1 MKPAL
6 RNRIERFAPGIPDL
20 LHYKRDDLSHD
31 IAAGLAVAAVAL
43 PVGVAYAQLAGFAP
57 AIGLYSSIFPLL
69 AYFLFGT
76 SRQLIVGPDA
86 ATCALVAATVAPLAA
101 GDPNAYLT
109 LSALLTLCA
118 GLFCIAASFF
128 KLGALANFLSRPI
141 LVGFLNGIAISI
153 ALGQSGKLFGFAIEQ
168 KGIPRVALEIYNK
181 LALIHWPT
189 FAVGM
194 LAFAVLLIA
203 PRVTRQLPA
212 ALIAMV
218 VAGAA
223 VALLGLE
230 SAGVATLGLVPA
242 GLPPIGLPAGALTL
256 LDDNLGDILSAAAGI
271 ALISFSSA
279 MLTARSFAAK
289 NRYDID
295 VDREFAALG
304 AANIASAFSQGFAI
318 SGADSRT
325 AMNDSSGGRTRV
337 AGLVAA
343 AAVAMVLM
351 FLTAPL
357 QFVPVAALG
366 AVLMVAALSLF
377 DLASLRHFWMVSK
390 TELLISLIAT
400 TCVIRFG
407 AIKAILFVVV
417 LSLMRFIQVIARP
430 HFEILGTIPGVQGFH
445 ALDRHSNAI
454 VTPGLV
460 LFRFNGPVV
469 FFNADYFKRVVL
481 ATVDRAGEQLRWFA
495 IDMIPITQFDITGID
510 AIVDLEQDLSRR
522 GIALVLAGRRAET
535 AQYFQSRNLPPPVP
549 ADRHFTT
556 ILKAQHA
563 YCAAL
568 NIVDPTAAQRDA
580 TDIDSVGNYEDTEG
594 DPT

>member
-1 MKPAL
+1 VKPAL
-6 RNRIERFAPGIPDL
+6 RERLGRFAPGVPEL
-20 LHYKRDDLSHD
+20 LHYKREDLSHD
-31 IAAGLAVAAVAL
+31 VAAGLAVAAVAL

-101 GDPNAYLT
+101 GDPQAYLT
-109 LSALLTLCA
+109 LAALLTLCA

-141 LVGFLNGIAISI
+141 LVGFLNGVAISI
-153 ALGQSGKLFGFAIEQ
+153 ALGQSGKLFGFAIEH

-181 LALIHWPT
+181 LPLTHWPT
-189 FAVGM
+189 FAIGALTFV
-194 LAFAVLLIA
+194 VLLLA
-203 PRVTRQLPA
+203 PRLTRRLPA

-230 SAGVATLGLVPA
+230 SKGVATLGAVPA
-242 GLPPIGLPAGALTL
+242 GLPSFGLPAGALEL
-256 LDDNLGDILSAAAGI
+256 LDDNLADILSAAAGI

-304 AANIASAFSQGFAI
+304 AANIAAALSQGFAI

-343 AAVAMVLM
+343 AAIAIVLM

-366 AVLMVAALSLF
+366 AVLIIAALSLF
-377 DLASLRHFWMVSK
+377 DLRVLRHFWMVSK
-390 TELLISLIAT
+390 TEFLISIIAT
-400 TCVIRFG
+400 IFVIRFG

-417 LSLMRFIQVIARP
+417 LSLLRFVHVVARP
-430 HFEILGTIPGVQGFH
+430 RAEMLGTIPEVQGFH
-445 ALDRHSNAI
+445 SLDRHSNA
-454 VTPGLV
+454 VATPGLV

-469 FFNADYFKRVVL
+469 FFNADYFKREVL
-481 ATVDRAGEQLRWFA
+481 AAASRAGEGLRWFA

-510 AIVDLEQDLSRR
+510 AIVELNAELARR
-522 GIALVLAGRRAET
+522 GVLLVLAGRRGET
-535 AQYFQSRNLPPPVP
+535 TQYFESRGLPPPVP
-549 ADRHFTT
+549 ADRHYTT
-556 ILKAQHA
+556 LRKAQRT
-563 YCAAL
+563 YCTAMAI
-568 NIVDPTAAQRDA
+568 NDPAPTAP
-580 TDIDSVGNYEDTEG
+580 DIDSGEPDQMESG
-594 DPT
+594 RP